1 MKNHPEKQNT
11 TSKILTFI
19 FACLCVFSA
28 FGKTE
33 IQPHHPRLLF
43 TTTEEKA
50 VKKLIKKDPLAR
62 QLAAFLKT
70 KADSIAEAPQIPYKM
85 DKYGNMLWTSR
96 AYVLRLGTLSLAYR
110 LYGEQKYLDAANKTL
125 LWVCGYKDWD
135 PKHYL
140 DTAEMTTAVAI
151 AYDWLFDALPET
163 TRKIIKGSIYKNA
176 ISNVLREYEKGGP
189 GSWAKRETN
198 WNVVCNTGM
207 TLGALAVAE
216 DYPKETATI
225 LENAARYMPNCLKHF
240 APDGVCYEGPAYWG
254 YTNSY
259 LSLYLKAVSD
269 NGGDQGGIGE
279 LPGVSRTALFY
290 KRTLTP
296 SGQRFNFGNASTEE
310 VMNTPAFFF
319 FSRRYQQPEVAEW
332 FRKEIEKTIK
342 QNQPIHQLFFLSLP
356 WFNPASPTQ
365 NENIP
370 SLEVYHNSIND
381 LVVLNGNR
389 KEKGSVFL
397 VAKGGL
403 PNQAHQQM
411 DCGTFIIESDSV
423 CWTEDLGADDYALPG
438 FWDGKPGGDRW
449 KYFRNNN
456 FSHNTLNIDRQPQ
469 YANGK
474 AFVCEENT
482 HTAHPYAR
490 LDLSE
495 VYKVQAHKAFR
506 KFTLINDH
514 TIEVEDEVELRN
526 TSSTV
531 FWTAA
536 TKADVTIN
544 GSVAQLQKDGK
555 VFYFRILSPEGATFH
570 TYPAYNTYPGEKTIK
585 GITMLEI
592 ACPAQGGKAKI
603 TVEMSSK
610 NNSNSF

>member
-216 DYPKETATI
+216 DYPEEAETI
-225 LENAARYMPNCLKHF
+225 LKNAAHYMPNCLKHF

-259 LSLYLKAVSD
+259 LSLYLKAVND
-269 NGGDQGGIGE
+269 NGGDQGGIGQ

-296 SGQRFNFGNASTEE
+296 SGQRFNFGNASAEE
-310 VMNTPAFFF
+310 VLNTPAFFF
-319 FSRRYQQPEVAEW
+319 FSKHYGQPEIAEW
-332 FRKEIEKTIK
+332 FRKEIEKTIR
-342 QNQPIHQLFFLSLP
+342 QNQPMHQLFFLSLP
-356 WFNPASPTQ
+356 WFNPASPAQ
-365 NENIP
+365 NEQIP
-370 SLEVYHNSIND
+370 ALEVYHNSIND
-381 LVVLNGNR
+381 LLVLNVDR

-536 TKADVTIN
+536 TKAEVTIN
-544 GSVAQLQKDGK
+544 GSVAQLQKDEK

-570 TYPAYNTYPGEKTIK
+570 TYPAYNTYLGEKPIK

-610 NNSNSF
+610 K

>member
-11 TSKILTFI
+11 TSKIFTFI

-216 DYPKETATI
+216 DYPEEAETI
-225 LENAARYMPNCLKHF
+225 LKNAAHYMPNCLKHF

-259 LSLYLKAVSD
+259 LSLYLKAVND
-269 NGGDQGGIGE
+269 NGGDQGGIGQ

-296 SGQRFNFGNASTEE
+296 SGQRFNFGNASAEE
-310 VMNTPAFFF
+310 VLNTPAFFF
-319 FSRRYQQPEVAEW
+319 FSKHYGQPEIAEW
-332 FRKEIEKTIK
+332 FRKEIEKTIR
-342 QNQPIHQLFFLSLP
+342 QNQPMHQLFFLSLP
-356 WFNPASPTQ
+356 WFNPASPAQ
-365 NENIP
+365 NEQIP
-370 SLEVYHNSIND
+370 ALEVYHNSIND
-381 LVVLNGNR
+381 LLVLNVDR

-514 TIEVEDEVELRN
+514 TIEVEDEVEVRN

-555 VFYFRILSPEGATFH
+555 VFYFRILSPEGTTFH
-570 TYPAYNTYPGEKTIK
+570 TYPAYNTYLGEKPIK

-610 NNSNSF
+610 K

>member
-216 DYPKETATI
+216 DYPEEAETI
-225 LENAARYMPNCLKHF
+225 LKNAAHYMPNCLKHF

-254 YTNSY
+254 YSNSY
-259 LSLYLKAVSD
+259 LSLYLKAVND

-279 LPGVSRTALFY
+279 LPGVSRTSLFY

-514 TIEVEDEVELRN
+514 TIEVEDEVEVRN

-536 TKADVTIN
+536 TKAEVTIN
-544 GSVAQLQKDGK
+544 GSVAQLQKDEK
-555 VFYFRILSPEGATFH
+555 VFYFRILSPEGTTFH
-570 TYPAYNTYPGEKTIK
+570 TYPAYNTYLGEKPIK

-610 NNSNSF
+610 K

>member
-1 MKNHPEKQNT
+1 MCT
-11 TSKILTFI
+11 LFLILWSTI
-19 FACLCVFSA
+19 PA
-28 FGKTE
+28 FGYVPST
-33 IQPHHPRLLF
+33 HPRLLF
-43 TTTEEKA
+43 NKVEEKE
-50 VKKLIKKDPLAR
+50 VKKLIKKDPLAGK
-62 QLAAFLKT
+62 LASFLKG
-70 KADSIAEAPQIPYKM
+70 KADSMVVLPQLTY
-85 DKYGNMLWTSR
+85 DLNKYGNILYTSR
-96 AYVLRLGTLSLAYR
+96 AYVTRLGTLSLAYR
-110 LYGEQKYLDAANKTL
+110 LYGEQKYLDAVNKTL
-125 LWVCGYKDWD
+125 LWICGYKDWD
-135 PKHYL
+135 PKHFL

-151 AYDWLFDALPET
+151 AYDWLFDALPES
-163 TRKIIKGSIYKNA
+163 TRQKVKESIYKNA
-176 ISNVLREYEKGGP
+176 ISIVLREYEKGGP

-240 APDGVCYEGPAYWG
+240 APDGVCYESLTYWG
-254 YTNSY
+254 YTTSY
-259 LSLYLKAVSD
+259 LALYLKAVEQ
-269 NGGDQGGIGE
+269 NGGDQAGIGQ
-279 LPGVSRTALFY
+279 LPGISKTALYF

-296 SGQRFNFGNASTEE
+296 SGQQFNFGNTTIGEAL
-310 VMNTPAFFF
+310 NTPSFFF
-319 FSRRYQQPEVAEW
+319 FSKYYRLPEVAEW
-332 FRKEIEKTIK
+332 FRTEI
-342 QNQPIHQLFFLSLP
+342 NQSIQGKKALHPLFFLTLP
-356 WFNPASPTQ
+356 WFDAKSPTKT
-365 NENIP
+365 ENIP
-370 SLEVYHNSIND
+370 PLEVYHNSIND
-381 LVVLNGNR
+381 LLVLNGNR
-389 KEKGSVFL
+389 KEKGSIFL
-397 VAKGGL
+397 VAKGGT

-438 FWDGKPGGDRW
+438 FWDYKPGGDRW

-482 HTAHPYAR
+482 HTAQPYAR

-495 VYKVQAHKAFR
+495 VYKVQACKAFR
-506 KFTLINDH
+506 KFTLVNDH
-514 TIEVEDEVELRN
+514 TIEVEDKVELRN
-526 TSSTV
+526 PSSTV

-570 TYPAYNTYPGEKTIK
+570 TYPAYNTYPGEKPIK

-603 TVEMSSK
+603 TVEMSNK
-610 NNSNSF
+610 K

>member
-319 FSRRYQQPEVAEW
+319 FSRKYQQPEVAEW

-411 DCGTFIIESDSV
+411 DCGTFIIESNSV

-482 HTAHPYAR
+482 RTAHPYAR

>member
-403 PNQAHQQM
+403 PNQAHQ
-411 DCGTFIIESDSV
+411 
-423 CWTEDLGADDYALPG
+423 
-438 FWDGKPGGDRW
+438 
-449 KYFRNNN
+449 
-456 FSHNTLNIDRQPQ
+456 
-469 YANGK
+469 
-474 AFVCEENT
+474 
-482 HTAHPYAR
+482 
-490 LDLSE
+490 
-495 VYKVQAHKAFR
+495 
-506 KFTLINDH
+506 
-514 TIEVEDEVELRN
+514 
-526 TSSTV
+526 
-531 FWTAA
+531 
-536 TKADVTIN
+536 
-544 GSVAQLQKDGK
+544 
-555 VFYFRILSPEGATFH
+555 
-570 TYPAYNTYPGEKTIK
+570 
-585 GITMLEI
+585 
-592 ACPAQGGKAKI
+592 
-603 TVEMSSK
+603 
-610 NNSNSF
+610 

>member
-1 MKNHPEKQNT
+1 MCT
-11 TSKILTFI
+11 LFLILWSTI
-19 FACLCVFSA
+19 PA
-28 FGKTE
+28 FGYVSST
-33 IQPHHPRLLF
+33 HPRLLF
-43 TTTEEKA
+43 NKVEEKE
-50 VKKLIKKDPLAR
+50 VKKLIKKDSLAGN
-62 QLAAFLKT
+62 LASFLKG
-70 KADSIAEAPQIPYKM
+70 KADSMVVLPQLTY
-85 DKYGNMLWTSR
+85 DLNKYGNILYTSR
-96 AYVLRLGTLSLAYR
+96 AYVTRLGTLSLAYR
-110 LYGEQKYLDAANKTL
+110 LYGEQKYLDAVNKTL
-125 LWVCGYKDWD
+125 LWICGYKDWD
-135 PKHYL
+135 PKHFL

-151 AYDWLFDALPET
+151 AYDWLFDALPES
-163 TRKIIKGSIYKNA
+163 TRQKVKESIYKNA
-176 ISNVLREYEKGGP
+176 ISIVLREYEKGGP

-240 APDGVCYEGPAYWG
+240 APDGVCYESLTYWG
-254 YTNSY
+254 YTTSY
-259 LSLYLKAVSD
+259 LALYLKAVEQ
-269 NGGDQGGIGE
+269 NGGDQAGIGQ
-279 LPGVSRTALFY
+279 LPGISKTALYF

-296 SGQRFNFGNASTEE
+296 SGQQFNFGNTTIGEAL
-310 VMNTPAFFF
+310 NTPSFFF
-319 FSRRYQQPEVAEW
+319 FSKYYRLPEVAEW
-332 FRKEIEKTIK
+332 FRTEINQSIQEKK
-342 QNQPIHQLFFLSLP
+342 ALHPLFFLTLP
-356 WFNPASPTQ
+356 WFDAKSPTKT
-365 NENIP
+365 ENIP
-370 SLEVYHNSIND
+370 PLEVYHNSIND
-381 LVVLNGNR
+381 LLVLNGNR
-389 KEKGSVFL
+389 KEKGSIFL
-397 VAKGGL
+397 VAKGGT

-423 CWTEDLGADDYALPG
+423 SWTEDLGADDYALPG
-438 FWDGKPGGDRW
+438 FWDYKPGGDRW

-482 HTAHPYAR
+482 HTAQPYAR

-495 VYKVQAHKAFR
+495 VYKVQACKAFR
-506 KFTLINDH
+506 KFTLVNDH
-514 TIEVEDEVELRN
+514 TVEVEDKVELRN
-526 TSSTV
+526 PSSTV

-570 TYPAYNTYPGEKTIK
+570 TYPAYNTYPGEKPIK

-610 NNSNSF
+610 K